1 MRRWTL
7 LACCFVL
14 GACKTVTPPANTWA
28 LSTGGDSGPANR
40 TVARRADL
48 PVRPFEKGGLAS
60 PPSADEA
67 VSTNQPQPT
76 VGIIAAT
83 PARKDARSPV
93 QAKPSVIEREGG
105 HPCELCQHE
114 MNRVPPSGTITFPPL
129 PATRHAERTVGGSLP
144 LPSSASVRHSITN
157 STVSLP
163 ASIPLQQDS
172 LQNSRLARTPA
183 LSLSNGLAL
192 PFWDNSSVIARA
204 GGRPCAPCAT
214 GTTAV
219 PLFPRDTSP
228 RKENHLL
235 AEPVALPTLPSTR
248 QGDVP
253 CGSMLSLPAASP
265 VPFNGTQAVARLPLI
280 IPQWVTDTQV
290 QEAWR
295 AAELD
300 RQARTQKEREEQFQQ
315 FRRAFYH
322 FLSVDT
328 GD

>member
-1 MRRWTL
+1 M
-7 LACCFVL
+7 
-14 GACKTVTPPANTWA
+14 
-28 LSTGGDSGPANR
+28 
-40 TVARRADL
+40 
-48 PVRPFEKGGLAS
+48 
-60 PPSADEA
+60 
-67 VSTNQPQPT
+67 
-76 VGIIAAT
+76 
-83 PARKDARSPV
+83 
-93 QAKPSVIEREGG
+93 
-105 HPCELCQHE
+105 
-114 MNRVPPSGTITFPPL
+114 
-129 PATRHAERTVGGSLP
+129 
-144 LPSSASVRHSITN
+144 
-157 STVSLP
+157 
-163 ASIPLQQDS
+163 
-172 LQNSRLARTPA
+172 
-183 LSLSNGLAL
+183 
-192 PFWDNSSVIARA
+192 
-204 GGRPCAPCAT
+204 
-214 GTTAV
+214 
-219 PLFPRDTSP
+219 
-228 RKENHLL
+228 L